1 MHRLLRLGHVWV
13 IGAPAH
19 YTRSVQASTLQQAQ
33 RLHRVKSCN
42 SGIDQTI
49 THLDTRNG
57 DGPCR
62 HDIYIYIYTCRL
74 TILGLKTNAVYVGT
88 FRLNFFAEL
97 LALARHAVRLARRA
111 RLPMRRA

>member
-1 MHRLLRLGHVWV
+1 MPGLLVPPLTIH
-13 IGAPAH
+13 APFKRQH
-19 YTRSVQASTLQQAQ
+19 SSRRKGYTASRVATQASTRPSPISIQEMVTA
-33 RLHRVKSCN
+33 RA
-42 SGIDQTI
+42 DM
-49 THLDTRNG
+49 
-57 DGPCR
+57 
-62 HDIYIYIYTCRL
+62 IYIYIHTCRL